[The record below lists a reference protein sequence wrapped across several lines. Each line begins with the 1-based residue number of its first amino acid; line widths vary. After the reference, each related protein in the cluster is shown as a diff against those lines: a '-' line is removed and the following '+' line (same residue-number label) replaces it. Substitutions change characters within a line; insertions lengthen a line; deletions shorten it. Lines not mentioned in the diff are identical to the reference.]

1 MTASAA
7 PDPVRLPALDGI
19 RALAVVAVLAFHTSA
34 AWASGGSLGVDV
46 FFVLSGFL
54 ITSLLLSEA
63 GRTGSVRL
71 RWFYARRALR
81 LFPALLVMLAAAAL
95 YAVLAPHPVATNGL
109 TAGIVGSAL
118 YVSDFQAATGHVP
131 VLGLVEHTWSL
142 SIEEHFYLVWP
153 VVLLLVLR
161 RRGSDDRS
169 GSRSSRG
176 AGRLALVAAALTV
189 VSAALPV
196 LLWRGQTSVR
206 RLYYAPD
213 TRAQQL
219 LIGCLLAVALAYG
232 SPALRGRLTRVCT
245 AAAPA
250 ALVALLLMVVFGSW
264 RSPTYYLGGMT
275 VVALLAA
282 VLVTAVVT
290 SPGAP
295 LTRLLAWRPLVGL
308 GRISYG
314 LYLWHWPVYLV
325 LNSPFLGLSYWPT
338 QAVRVAVALALAL
351 TSYGVVEKPFLRL
364 QRYVRP
370 ATRPQVL
377 TAPTQ

>member
-1 MTASAA
+1 MSRADGA
-7 PDPVRLPALDGI
+7 RLDGLDGL
-19 RALAVVAVLAFHTSA
+19 RALAIVAVLAFHTGA
-34 AWASGGSLGVDV
+34 AWASGGSIGVDV

-63 GRTGSVRL
+63 GRTGTVRL
-71 RWFYARRALR
+71 RWFYARRVLR
-81 LFPALLVMLAAAAL
+81 LLPALLVLLVAAAL
-95 YAVLAPHPVATNGL
+95 YALLAPHPVGTIGL
-109 TAGIVGSAL
+109 TSGIVGSAL

-161 RRGSDDRS
+161 RGRGGGGVR
-169 GSRSSRG
+169 
-176 AGRLALVAAALTV
+176 RLALTAAGLTV
-189 VSAALPV
+189 VSAALPL
-196 LLWRGQTSVR
+196 LLWRGQSSVP
-206 RLYYAPD
+206 RLYFAPD

-219 LIGCLLAVALAYG
+219 LIGCLLALALAHG
-232 SPALRGRLTRVCT
+232 SPTLRQRLARFSA

-250 ALVALLLMVVFGSW
+250 ALVALLAMVVLGSW
-264 RSPTYYLGGMT
+264 RSSIYYFGGLT

-282 VLVTAVVT
+282 VLVAAVATTAGGRL
-290 SPGAP
+290 P
-295 LTRLLAWRPLVGL
+295 RLLAWKPLVGL

-325 LNSPFLGLSYWPT
+325 FNSASLGLSYWPT

-364 QRYVRP
+364 QRHVRP
-370 ATRPQVL
+370 AIRPQVL